1 MNKKI
6 KEANATIKRKRT
18 IALFSLAMLLLLV
31 STFIYNVATA
41 QITTYTNTATTLPT
55 TATLCSTI
63 IPQSELLT
71 IPTGVLSTT
80 LLIILT
86 MAILSGVIYAVGYSL
101 KINKFVNFSKTE
113 FGEIAV
119 TILLVLILFGSFA
132 ALTPNGLVNINPLNT
147 RTTFINDCNL
157 LESSSFNVY
166 NDVFTYFLIQ
176 NIELQLVSSFTVE
189 LEPGFFGFNF
199 SPFVGYGLE
208 SSLLNT
214 MLEFVTMLAT
224 LMIAL
229 IIVLGVIYAIFPIFL
244 YLGIIF
250 RAVPWTRVAGGSL
263 IALFIG
269 FYMLFPVLLG
279 AMMGAYTPINPSMSY
294 FDKIVSS
301 MDTLA
306 SSGVLRGVT
315 IPLATVINIY
325 KNVAGVL
332 GFNLIYTIIQ
342 GTVEPVIYTVFA
354 LVLSLIIS
362 LDFTELMGDFLG
374 APSLSSK
381 NTLSK
386 VL

>member
-1 MNKKI
+1 MPA
-6 KEANATIKRKRT
+6 EFNA
-18 IALFSLAMLLLLV
+18 
-31 STFIYNVATA
+31 
-41 QITTYTNTATTLPT
+41 P
-55 TATLCSTI
+55 
-63 IPQSELLT
+63 E
-71 IPTGVLSTT
+71 
-80 LLIILT
+80 
-86 MAILSGVIYAVGYSL
+86 
-101 KINKFVNFSKTE
+101 
-113 FGEIAV
+113 
-119 TILLVLILFGSFA
+119 
-132 ALTPNGLVNINPLNT
+132 
-147 RTTFINDCNL
+147 
-157 LESSSFNVY
+157 
-166 NDVFTYFLIQ
+166 
-176 NIELQLVSSFTVE
+176 
-189 LEPGFFGFNF
+189 
-199 SPFVGYGLE
+199 
-208 SSLLNT
+208 
-214 MLEFVTMLAT
+214 
-224 LMIAL
+224 
-229 IIVLGVIYAIFPIFL
+229 
-244 YLGIIF
+244 
-250 RAVPWTRVAGGSL
+250 
-263 IALFIG
+263 G

-315 IPLATVINIY
+315 IPLAAVINIY